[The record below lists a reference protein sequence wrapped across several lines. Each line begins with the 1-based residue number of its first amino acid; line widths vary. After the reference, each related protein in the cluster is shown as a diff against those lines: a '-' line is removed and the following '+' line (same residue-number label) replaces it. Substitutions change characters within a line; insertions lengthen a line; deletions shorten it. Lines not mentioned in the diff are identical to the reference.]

1 MISCSR
7 RIQEVSSSAM
17 YRLIQT
23 LCMYQVT
30 KTFERLHD
38 LKSCGRKKV
47 VFHPCYFCPVD
58 SHIKLMFI
66 RKKDG
71 CFGMVV
77 TRFLSSKIIDNMIDF
92 DNCLLNITHVL

>member
-1 MISCSR
+1 M
-7 RIQEVSSSAM
+7 
-17 YRLIQT
+17 
-23 LCMYQVT
+23 T